1 MKSIFVHLA
10 EGFEEI
16 EAITIID
23 VLRRAGMNVIT
34 VSVSDSNIVTG
45 SHKIPVKA
53 DILFKDADYNQA
65 EMIILPGGMPG
76 AKNLNEHKGLNKQ
89 ILNFFN
95 EGKLLGAICA
105 APMVFGN
112 LGILNG
118 KNAVCYPGYEKYLKG
133 ATVKYTPVITDGNI
147 ITGRGAGVALQFA
160 LEIVKI
166 LKDKETSISLIK
178 SMVAEINI

>member
-1 MKSIFVHLA
+1 MKSILVHLA

-23 VLRRAGMNVIT
+23 VIRRAGMNVIT
-34 VSVSDSNIVTG
+34 VSVSDNIIVSG

-53 DILFKDADYNQA
+53 DILFREADYDQA

-76 AKNLNEHKGLNKQ
+76 AKNLGEHKGLNAQ

-95 EGKLLGAICA
+95 DGKLLGAICA

-112 LGILNG
+112 LGILKG
-118 KNAVCYPGYEKYLKG
+118 INAVCYPGFETYLKG
-133 ATVKYTPVITDGNI
+133 ANIKNSPVVKDGKI
-147 ITGRGAGVALQFA
+147 ITGRGPGVALQFA
-160 LEIVKI
+160 LEIVRV
-166 LKDKETSISLIK
+166 LKDEETSMKLK
-178 SMVAEINI
+178 KAMVAEV